1 MIDNSTTLYNTTLNA
16 EDERSFQRSDLWMCN
31 LCGKAFESHEYL
43 DMHMEN
49 KHKDR
54 MHIVSA

>member
-1 MIDNSTTLYNTTLNA
+1 
-16 EDERSFQRSDLWMCN
+16 MCN

-54 MHIVSA
+54 MHIVSAKTLPTVFPSCSLQEFQL

>member
-1 MIDNSTTLYNTTLNA
+1 MLNIP
-16 EDERSFQRSDLWMCN
+16 FITFTRSDLWMCN

-54 MHIVSA
+54 MHIVSEKSSHCLPKKV

>member
-1 MIDNSTTLYNTTLNA
+1 MVKMNVLST
-16 EDERSFQRSDLWMCN
+16 RSDLWMCN